1 MASIL
6 FRLEICRV
14 TRGHITVLNG
24 WISTASESGLGSWF
38 EAGCSIGGSQC
49 DVTGAHLIWS

>member
-6 FRLEICRV
+6 HRVEICRV

-24 WISTASESGLGSWF
+24 WISTASESGLGSQF
-38 EAGCSIGGSQC
+38 EAGCSVGGSQR
-49 DVTGAHLIWS
+49 DVTGARLIWS

>member
-1 MASIL
+1 MASVL
-6 FRLEICRV
+6 FRLEICQV